1 MSYLYARTS
10 RCFSSCRRV
19 ISLLFDDDSL
29 VADVIVDAGRRLLH
43 ALHPSRSSD
52 QPLAGLPI
60 SRTTRDKRPRYPSF
74 QLGGRTKE
82 ARRTSRVSRSRRPRR
97 QRRRHFRLSA
107 AIVRRSGS
115 PAGSAARG
123 NFGVG
128 PTRPG
133 ITPGKWRQRHL
144 LRNARRLL
152 MMRILIYKEP
162 CMHDRPEQSV

>member
-29 VADVIVDAGRRLLH
+29 VADVIVDAARRLLH

-74 QLGGRTKE
+74 QPGGMTKE
-82 ARRTSRVSRSRRPRR
+82 ARRTSGSVDHVVRDGRGGGTSDFRPRSSDGADP
-97 QRRRHFRLSA
+97 QQAALHAGISA
-107 AIVRRSGS
+107 SDPRGRASLLANGDSVTCFVT
-115 PAGSAARG
+115 PAD
-123 NFGVG
+123 
-128 PTRPG
+128 
-133 ITPGKWRQRHL
+133 
-144 LRNARRLL
+144 
-152 MMRILIYKEP
+152 
-162 CMHDRPEQSV
+162 C